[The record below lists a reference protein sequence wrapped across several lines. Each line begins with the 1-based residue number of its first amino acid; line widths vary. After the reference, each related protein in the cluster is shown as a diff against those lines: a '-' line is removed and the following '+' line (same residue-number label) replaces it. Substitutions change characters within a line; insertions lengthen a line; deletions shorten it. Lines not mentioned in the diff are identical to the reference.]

1 MIMSV
6 EVRDIFKV

>member
-1 MIMSV
+1 V